1 MDLKQLHYF
10 VEVAQAGNVSR
21 AATRVWISQPAL
33 SRQMQLLEQELG
45 VQLFERKA
53 RGVMLTD
60 AGKLLQQRAA
70 VLLKDVALMKEEVS
84 ARSLE
89 PIGGVGLAVPT
100 ALRSLLTARVT
111 AGFCTAHPKAVLTVH
126 EGMSRSARDM
136 VASGGAD
143 VAIFS
148 TQEPADP
155 LKCEPLLSEQLVAI
169 GRPDAG
175 LRMDRRLSIKELC
188 RQPLILTSYP
198 NSLRQI
204 VDRAAAQ
211 AGEVARA
218 RVEVETSSLMLDLAV
233 RGVGI
238 AVLPYCAAHD
248 GLSAGLVSAAPVR
261 ALRISWVV
269 ATSRERVRSVA
280 AQRLVE
286 LVYAE
291 ARALVKGAHW
301 PTATL
306 LG

>member
-136 VASGGAD
+136 VASLPEDYRPIADARIALRSNSATGNDLIANMTPAQRQDPGGAEGD
-143 VAIFS
+143 RP
-148 TQEPADP
+148 PARRNIP
-155 LKCEPLLSEQLVAI
+155 CCG
-169 GRPDAG
+169 GRHQQS
-175 LRMDRRLSIKELC
+175 DR
-188 RQPLILTSYP
+188 P
-198 NSLRQI
+198 
-204 VDRAAAQ
+204 
-211 AGEVARA
+211 G
-218 RVEVETSSLMLDLAV
+218 
-233 RGVGI
+233 
-238 AVLPYCAAHD
+238 
-248 GLSAGLVSAAPVR
+248 
-261 ALRISWVV
+261 RI
-269 ATSRERVRSVA
+269 
-280 AQRLVE
+280 
-286 LVYAE
+286 
-291 ARALVKGAHW
+291 
-301 PTATL
+301 
-306 LG
+306 